1 MRLEKNMLKIKT
13 AFEIII
19 VIIAIASA
27 VSFVMINNTQTPVNE
42 EDAIFQAN
50 TKSLTGYDWQNKP
63 SGDSENAK
71 AGALLLLAAEIDS
84 LHTDI
89 DEGIYLEAASLP
101 ARLDAQDV
109 SKENVLLLI
118 DDVAAIESLLPE
130 STSLKTRIERLS
142 SLKDYVSE
150 NGLPEGEINAELAD
164 AFAQTMGIVPKD
176 YSQAVTLMIIN
187 YNLFISQ
194 DAE

>member
-1 MRLEKNMLKIKT
+1 MLKIKT

-176 YSQAVTLMIIN
+176 YSRAVTLMIIN

>member
-176 YSQAVTLMIIN
+176 YSRAVTLMIIN

>member
-1 MRLEKNMLKIKT
+1 VRLEKNMLKIKT

>member
-1 MRLEKNMLKIKT
+1 MLKIKT

-50 TKSLTGYDWQNKP
+50 TKSLTGSDWQNKP

-71 AGALLLLAAEIDS
+71 ARALL
-84 LHTDI
+84 
-89 DEGIYLEAASLP
+89 
-101 ARLDAQDV
+101 Q
-109 SKENVLLLI
+109 
-118 DDVAAIESLLPE
+118 E

-142 SLKDYVSE
+142 SLKAYVSE

-164 AFAQTMGIVPKD
+164 VFAQTMGIVPKD
-176 YSQAVTLMIIN
+176 YSRAVTLMIIN

>member
-164 AFAQTMGIVPKD
+164 VFAQTMGIVPKD
-176 YSQAVTLMIIN
+176 YSRAVTLMIIN

>member
-109 SKENVLLLI
+109 SKENILLLI

-176 YSQAVTLMIIN
+176 YSRAVTLMIIN

>member
-1 MRLEKNMLKIKT
+1 VRLEKNMLKIKT

-176 YSQAVTLMIIN
+176 YSRAVTLMIIN